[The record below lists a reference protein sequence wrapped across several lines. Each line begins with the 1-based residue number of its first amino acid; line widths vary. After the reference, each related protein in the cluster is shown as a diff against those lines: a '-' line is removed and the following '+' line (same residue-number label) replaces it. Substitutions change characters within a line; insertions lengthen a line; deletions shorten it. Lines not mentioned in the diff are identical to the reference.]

1 MKNMK
6 IPQIAIFLSIVLSV
20 YALVNLFLFYQTRPV
35 FSLASIGTWL
45 KFVFWF
51 IVLAYPFGRILE
63 AILGGQI
70 PTLLVKVGSI
80 WLAFMLYLTLF
91 FLLFQLASPLINWL
105 LKIDIK
111 SSLET
116 HRMVVGMLYFATLT
130 VILAGYIYAIN
141 PKINQLKI
149 ESSKPIPGGGLTIA
163 MVSDIHLGTIIG
175 KNELTKL
182 VDKINSQKP
191 DIVLFV
197 GDIFDEDIAPVVN
210 GQMGEQFE
218 RINAKYGVFAVTG
231 NHEFFSNHR
240 AKIEYLQKHGVNV
253 LNDTVAEVANINIV
267 GRYDRQSN
275 FALGQSRKTL
285 SELAKDID
293 QSKFTVVLDH
303 QPFNLNESVESG
315 ADLQLSGHTHHGQ
328 MWPLNYITQAVYEVS
343 MGYKKIG
350 NTHIYVSPGYGTW
363 GPRVRLGNRPEIAV
377 IRIKDK
383 GLVDS

>member
-1 MKNMK
+1 MK
-6 IPQIAIFLSIVLSV
+6 IPQIAIFLSIVLSI
-20 YALVNLFLFYQTRPV
+20 YTLVNLFLFYQTRPI
-35 FSLASIGTWL
+35 FNLASVGTWF
-45 KFVFWF
+45 KYIFWF
-51 IVLAYPFGRILE
+51 IVLSYPVGRTLE

-70 PTLLVKVGSI
+70 PTFLVKVGSI

-91 FLLFQLASPLINWL
+91 FLLFQIASPLISWIV
-105 LKIDIK
+105 KIDIK
-111 SSLET
+111 NTLEA
-116 HRMVVGMLYFATLT
+116 HRMIVGLVYFATLT
-130 VILAGYIYAIN
+130 IVIAGYINATN
-141 PKINQLKI
+141 PKVNQLKI
-149 ESSKPIPGGGLTIA
+149 ETSKPIPSEGLTIA

-175 KNELTKL
+175 KDELTKL
-182 VDKINSQKP
+182 VEKINSQSP
-191 DIVLFV
+191 DIVILV

-253 LNDTVAEVANINIV
+253 LNDTIAIAANINIV

-275 FALGQSRKTL
+275 YALGHTRKTL
-285 SELAKDID
+285 SELTNDID
-293 QSKFTVVLDH
+293 LSRFTIVLDH
-303 QPFNLNESVESG
+303 QPFNLKESVDSG

-328 MWPLNYITQAVYEVS
+328 MWPLNYITKAVYEVS
-343 MGYKKIG
+343 MGYKKKG
-350 NTHIYVSPGYGTW
+350 NTHVYVSPGYGTW

-383 GLVDS
+383 G

>member
-1 MKNMK
+1 
-6 IPQIAIFLSIVLSV
+6 
-20 YALVNLFLFYQTRPV
+20 
-35 FSLASIGTWL
+35 
-45 KFVFWF
+45 
-51 IVLAYPFGRILE
+51 
-63 AILGGQI
+63 
-70 PTLLVKVGSI
+70 
-80 WLAFMLYLTLF
+80 
-91 FLLFQLASPLINWL
+91 
-105 LKIDIK
+105 
-111 SSLET
+111 
-116 HRMVVGMLYFATLT
+116 MVVGMLYFATLT
-130 VILAGYIYAIN
+130 VIIAGYINAIN
-141 PKINQLKI
+141 PKVNQLKI

-175 KNELTKL
+175 KNELSSL

-231 NHEFFSNHR
+231 NHEFFSNYR

-285 SELAKDID
+285 SELTKDID
-293 QSKFTVVLDH
+293 QSKFTIVLDH
-303 QPFNLNESVESG
+303 QPFNLNESVDSG

-377 IRIKDK
+377 IRIKVK
-383 GLVDS
+383 G